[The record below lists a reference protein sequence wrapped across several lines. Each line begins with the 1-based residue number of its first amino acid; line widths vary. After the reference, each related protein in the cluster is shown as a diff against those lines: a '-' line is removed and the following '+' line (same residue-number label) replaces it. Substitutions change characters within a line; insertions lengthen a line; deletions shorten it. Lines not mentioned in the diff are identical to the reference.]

1 MVGLYQRGMSSRVRS
16 APPASS
22 QDEAMNS

>member
-1 MVGLYQRGMSSRVRS
+1 MVGLYLRGMSGRVRS